1 MKELLTILQIVLSSL
16 LIVSILLQ
24 AQGQGLGVLGGQGGE
39 FFRSRRG
46 IEKILFQATVVLAV
60 LFFLSSIGQLL
71 LAR

>member
-1 MKELLTILQIVLSSL
+1 MKSL
-16 LIVSILLQ
+16 LIVVQIILSVLLMTAILLQ

-46 IEKILFQATVVLAV
+46 IEKILFRATIVLAV

-71 LAR
+71 IR